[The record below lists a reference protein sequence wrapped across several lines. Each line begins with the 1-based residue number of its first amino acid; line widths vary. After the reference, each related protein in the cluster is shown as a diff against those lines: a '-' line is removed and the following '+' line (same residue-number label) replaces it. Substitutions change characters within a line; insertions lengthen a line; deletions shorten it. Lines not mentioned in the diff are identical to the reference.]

1 MTTGSTGA
9 PRVAQQ
15 TSPQSDELRHYADE
29 AIAGQPATT
38 VTVLSSL
45 LAVHDLLGYLPSEAL
60 SAVAE
65 HSGASVNEVWGVASF
80 YPNFRFTPPARHLIE
95 ICWGPTCHVLGAQ
108 DILQGLLKHLG
119 LDHEADTPDGTLTLK
134 LNTCLGVCP
143 HAPAMSFDHD
153 VVGHVTLERAARRV
167 DLLRVADQEERRAE
181 QLVADSEQAQA
192 AQAAASEADAPE
204 EPRSDD

>member
-192 AQAAASEADAPE
+192 AQAAASESDAPE